1 MNVDNLN
8 IVIKANANAAKSA
21 LRSLVLTI
29 DSVSDVTEKLS
40 KAWNKFGSAVQKGVG
55 KAVGVFKNFFN
66 QLTGV
71 KLNFADMLGLSMDY
85 IENLNLWK
93 VSMGE
98 CIGEATR
105 FQNTMAE
112 AFGTNLSDAV
122 RYQAVFQQMSDAIGM
137 TNKQANVLSENM
149 TKLGYDISSFYNIS
163 VEDAMAKLQAGLAG
177 QTKPLRS
184 LGMDITQQSLTPILQ
199 SLGINDRSVSELS
212 QAEKM
217 VLRYIAVMRQSTNAQ
232 TDMARTIEQP
242 ANQLRI
248 LRAQVIECGRWFGNV
263 FIGTFG
269 AVIPYI
275 NGVVMAIK
283 ELIKLLANLVGFQN
297 VIADVGE
304 YGGGMEID
312 TGDDGSSLASNMGK
326 AAKSAKQINENLQS
340 IDEVHNLTEDS
351 GSSGGTGGGGGGA
364 IGGIDSRLLEGLKG
378 YDNLMGGLKT
388 KANDIRDAIMEWLGF
403 TKQVNEETQEIYWIY
418 TGDGW
423 VDVGRKI
430 TEGFQIATDFLRD
443 AINSIDF
450 GRIGEIFN
458 LAISELDT
466 GSIASNIAS
475 VFGDLALQIQ
485 NLFLAIDWG
494 QVMDKLTTAGIAWTN
509 TITDYINKI
518 DFTSIGQKITD
529 LFVGY
534 NLAETI
540 TANWGET
547 NAIYNGIIDMIS
559 GIDWGVVAKELSDGA
574 KAMLKGISN
583 WFTGVNWGKL
593 AENLASGIFDAL
605 YNIDWVGLIMGL
617 LDLLVSAIKALIDV
631 IIGVLKGLFKW
642 ENLKP
647 VLDLVGNAFKLGFE
661 SAKNLAINVVKTLI
675 TGVVNIVKDMPN
687 KIKDAL
693 SKIPQIFKDA
703 FNNAKKMVSN
713 AWDGIK
719 KMFSAGGKMFVGL
732 KDGVAEVFKTMVNSI
747 IKGINKIIKVP
758 FQKVNDVL
766 NGIRNTNIPV
776 INVKPFKGLWGKD
789 PVPVP
794 KIPQLATGGFP
805 DEGQMF
811 IAGEKGPELVGKIG
825 TRSAV
830 VNNDQIVQSVS
841 QGVAQAVASVMGE
854 GNSSEITGTIDG
866 QTFIK
871 LVVNGINGM
880 TTKNGKFPLKI
891 T

>member
-8 IVIKANANAAKSA
+8 IVIKANAEAAQKALSGLSKSIEG
-21 LRSLVLTI
+21 VI
-29 DSVSDVTEKLS
+29 DVSDKVA
-40 KAWNKFGSAVQKGVG
+40 KAWNKVGNAIQKGISKG
-55 KAVGVFKNFFN
+55 AGALKNFFS

-71 KLNFADMLGLSMDY
+71 KMNFADMLMLSMDY

-98 CIGEATR
+98 CVDEATR

-137 TNKQANVLSENM
+137 TNKQANILSENM

-297 VIADVGE
+297 VVEDVGE
-304 YGGGMEID
+304 YGGGIEVD

-351 GSSGGTGGGGGGA
+351 GSSGASGGGGGAA

-378 YDNLMGGLKT
+378 YDNLMGSVKT

-403 TKQVNEETQEIYWIY
+403 TKEVNKETGEIYFIY

-430 TEGFQIATDFLRD
+430 TEGFQIATDYLRN

-450 GRIGEIFN
+450 GAIGRVFN
-458 LAISELDT
+458 VAISELDA

-485 NLFLAIDWG
+485 DLFLAIDWY
-494 QVMDKLTTAGIAWTN
+494 QVMNKLTTAGNAWVN
-509 TITDYINKI
+509 TMTEYITK
-518 DFTSIGQKITD
+518 
-529 LFVGY
+529 
-534 NLAETI
+534 
-540 TANWGET
+540 
-547 NAIYNGIIDMIS
+547 
-559 GIDWGVVAKELSDGA
+559 IDWGGLAKSLTDAILGYDLIGTIMANWQQETA
-574 KAMLKGISN
+574 KANAFIEFFGEIDWGAIAKHITKGLSQLMISIGDFLRDVK
-583 WFTGVNWGKL
+583 WDKLVEDLVN
-593 AENLASGIFDAL
+593 GIFDIL
-605 YNIDWVGLIMGL
+605 VQTDWKGLIKGVFEL
-617 LDLLVSAIKALIDV
+617 ITGALQV
-631 IIGVLKGLFKW
+631 ALEMIIGLIKGLFNWKTI
-642 ENLKP
+642 EPILR
-647 VLDLVGNAFKLGFE
+647 DFGNAIIEFFKTAFTNVKNAISLKIAEAISIVLG
-661 SAKNLAINVVKTLI
+661 I
-675 TGVVNIVKDMPN
+675 PN
-687 KIKDAL
+687 KIKSGL
-693 SKIPQIFKDA
+693 SNVAGIFRDA
-703 FNNAKKMVSN
+703 FNAAKNEVKK
-713 AWDGIK
+713 AWDNIK
-719 KMFSAGGKMFVGL
+719 KLFNAGGKIFTNIGAGIL
-732 KDGVAEVFKTMVNSI
+732 NTFKTLVNAI
-747 IKGINKIIKVP
+747 IEGINKVIRKPFDGINSLLNKIRNVKIIK
-758 FQKVNDVL
+758 
-766 NGIRNTNIPV
+766 
-776 INVKPFKGLWGKD
+776 VKPFKGLWKEN
-789 PVPVP
+789 PIPIPQVP
-794 KIPQLATGGFP
+794 KLATGGFVS
-805 DEGQMF
+805 EGQMF
-811 IAGEKGPELVGKIG
+811 IAREMGPELVGNIG
-825 TRSAV
+825 SRTAV

-841 QGVAQAVASVMGE
+841 QGVASAVASVL
-854 GNSSEITGTIDG
+854 GNDNSTSEITGTIDG

-891 T
+891 S

>member
-1 MNVDNLN
+1 
-8 IVIKANANAAKSA
+8 
-21 LRSLVLTI
+21 
-29 DSVSDVTEKLS
+29 
-40 KAWNKFGSAVQKGVG
+40 
-55 KAVGVFKNFFN
+55 
-66 QLTGV
+66 
-71 KLNFADMLGLSMDY
+71 
-85 IENLNLWK
+85 
-93 VSMGE
+93 
-98 CIGEATR
+98 
-105 FQNTMAE
+105 
-112 AFGTNLSDAV
+112 
-122 RYQAVFQQMSDAIGM
+122 
-137 TNKQANVLSENM
+137 
-149 TKLGYDISSFYNIS
+149 
-163 VEDAMAKLQAGLAG
+163 
-177 QTKPLRS
+177 
-184 LGMDITQQSLTPILQ
+184 
-199 SLGINDRSVSELS
+199 
-212 QAEKM
+212 
-217 VLRYIAVMRQSTNAQ
+217 
-232 TDMARTIEQP
+232 
-242 ANQLRI
+242 
-248 LRAQVIECGRWFGNV
+248 
-263 FIGTFG
+263 
-269 AVIPYI
+269 
-275 NGVVMAIK
+275 
-283 ELIKLLANLVGFQN
+283 
-297 VIADVGE
+297 
-304 YGGGMEID
+304 
-312 TGDDGSSLASNMGK
+312 
-326 AAKSAKQINENLQS
+326 
-340 IDEVHNLTEDS
+340 
-351 GSSGGTGGGGGGA
+351 
-364 IGGIDSRLLEGLKG
+364 
-378 YDNLMGGLKT
+378 
-388 KANDIRDAIMEWLGF
+388 
-403 TKQVNEETQEIYWIY
+403 
-418 TGDGW
+418 
-423 VDVGRKI
+423 
-430 TEGFQIATDFLRD
+430 
-443 AINSIDF
+443 
-450 GRIGEIFN
+450 
-458 LAISELDT
+458 
-466 GSIASNIAS
+466 
-475 VFGDLALQIQ
+475 
-485 NLFLAIDWG
+485 
-494 QVMDKLTTAGIAWTN
+494 
-509 TITDYINKI
+509 
-518 DFTSIGQKITD
+518 
-529 LFVGY
+529 
-534 NLAETI
+534 
-540 TANWGET
+540 
-547 NAIYNGIIDMIS
+547 
-559 GIDWGVVAKELSDGA
+559 
-574 KAMLKGISN
+574 
-583 WFTGVNWGKL
+583 
-593 AENLASGIFDAL
+593 
-605 YNIDWVGLIMGL
+605 MGL

-758 FQKVNDVL
+758 FEKVNDVL

>member
-8 IVIKANANAAKSA
+8 IVIKASVNEAKSA
-21 LRSLVLTI
+21 LRGLIGVA
-29 DSVSDVTEKLS
+29 DKVSDVTEKLN

-55 KAVGVFKNFFN
+55 KAVGVFKNFFS

-71 KLNFADMLGLSMDY
+71 KMNFADMLGLSMDY

-98 CIGEATR
+98 CVGEATR

-112 AFGTNLSDAV
+112 AFGTNMSDAV

-137 TNKQANVLSENM
+137 TNKQANILSENM

-163 VEDAMAKLQAGLAG
+163 VEDAMQKLQAGLAG

-248 LRAQVIECGRWFGNV
+248 LKAQVIECGRWFGNV

-275 NGVVMAIK
+275 NGVVMALK
-283 ELIKLLANLVGFQN
+283 ELIKLVANLVGFQN
-297 VIADVGE
+297 VVADVGE
-304 YGGGMEID
+304 YGGGMEVD
-312 TGDDGSSLASNMGK
+312 TGDDGEALASNMGK
-326 AAKSAKQINENLQS
+326 AAKSAKKINENLQS
-340 IDEVHNLTEDS
+340 IDEIHNLTEDS
-351 GSSGGTGGGGGGA
+351 GSSGGGGGAVGGA
-364 IGGIDSRLLEGLKG
+364 IGGIDSRLLEGLQG

-388 KANDIRDAIMEWLGF
+388 KANDIRDSIMEWLGF
-403 TKQVNEETQEIYWIY
+403 TKEVNKETGEIYFIY

-423 VDVGRKI
+423 VDVGRKL
-430 TEGFQIATDFLRD
+430 TEGFQIATDFLRKQ
-443 AINSIDF
+443 INSIDF

-458 LAISELDT
+458 LAISELDFA
-466 GSIASNIAS
+466 SITTNLTS
-475 VFGDLALQIQ
+475 VLGDAILGIQ
-485 NLFLAIDWG
+485 DLLLSIDWG
-494 QVMDKLTTAGIAWTN
+494 QVTSKYVEGAIAQVKTLTS
-509 TITDYINKI
+509 YIQQI
-518 DFTSIGQKITD
+518 DFSGFGQKLQDIFTNYD
-529 LFVGY
+529 FAGVFGA
-534 NLAETI
+534 NLSQD
-540 TANWGET
+540 TALL
-547 NAIYNGIIDMIS
+547 NGLIDMIS
-559 GIDWGVVAKELSDGA
+559 AIDWGVVAKHLSDGF
-574 KAMLKGISN
+574 ISMVQDLAN
-583 WFTGVNWGKL
+583 MIRNIKWGKL
-593 AENLASGIFDAL
+593 VENLTSGLFDAL
-605 YNIDWVGLIMGL
+605 INIDWVGLIMGL
-617 LDLLVSAIKALIDV
+617 LDLLIAAVEALVDAL
-631 IIGVLKGLFKW
+631 GGLLRGLFQW
-642 ENLKP
+642 EELKP
-647 VLDLVGNAFKLGFE
+647 ILDLVSDAFKKGFE
-661 SAKNLAINVVKTLI
+661 NAKNLAIDVVKTLI
-675 TGVVNIVKDMPN
+675 TGAVNIVKDMPN
-687 KIKDAL
+687 KIKTAL
-693 SKIPQIFKDA
+693 SKVPQIFKDA
-703 FNNAKKMVSN
+703 FTNAKNMVSN
-713 AWDGIK
+713 AWTGIK
-719 KMFSAGGKMFVGL
+719 KMFSVGGKMFVGL
-732 KDGVAEVFKTMVNSI
+732 KEGVAEVFKTMVNAI
-747 IKGINKIIKVP
+747 IKGINKVIKVP

-776 INVKPFKGLWGKD
+776 INVKPFKGLWGQD

>member
-8 IVIKANANAAKSA
+8 IVIKANAEAAQKALSGLSKSIEG
-21 LRSLVLTI
+21 VI
-29 DSVSDVTEKLS
+29 DVSDKVA
-40 KAWNKFGSAVQKGVG
+40 KAWNKVGNAIQKGISKG
-55 KAVGVFKNFFN
+55 AGALKNFFS

-71 KLNFADMLGLSMDY
+71 KMNFADMLMLSMDY

-93 VSMGE
+93 VSMGQ
-98 CIGEATR
+98 CIDEATR

-137 TNKQANVLSENM
+137 TNKQANILSENM

-163 VEDAMAKLQAGLAG
+163 VEDAMQKLQAGLAG

-297 VIADVGE
+297 VVADVGE

-378 YDNLMGGLKT
+378 YDNLMGSVKT

-403 TKQVNEETQEIYWIY
+403 TKEVNKETGEIYFIY

-430 TEGFQIATDFLRD
+430 TEGFQIATDFLRN

-485 NLFLAIDWG
+485 DLFLAIDWG
-494 QVMDKLTTAGIAWTN
+494 QVMDKLTTAGIEWTN
-509 TITDYINKI
+509 TITSYIQQI
-518 DFTSIGQKITD
+518 DFTSIGQKLTD
-529 LFVGY
+529 MFVGY

-540 TANWGET
+540 EANWGQT

-574 KAMLKGISN
+574 RAMLKGASN

-593 AENLASGIFDAL
+593 AETIVSGIFDAL
-605 YNIDWVGLIMGL
+605 VNIDWVGLIH
-617 LDLLVSAIKALIDV
+617 DLLVLIGSIIVALGDILIGAI
-631 IIGVLKGLFKW
+631 KGLFQW
-642 ENLKP
+642 SELQP
-647 VLDLVGNAFKLGFE
+647 ILQLVVDGFKKGFNN
-661 SAKNLAINVVKTLI
+661 AKNAAIDIIKGLI
-675 TGVVNIVKDMPN
+675 NGAISIVTGIPN
-687 KIKDAL
+687 AIKSGL
-693 SKIPQIFKDA
+693 SKIPTVFKDA
-703 FNNAKKMVSN
+703 FNAAKNEVKK
-713 AWDGIK
+713 AWDNIK
-719 KMFSAGGKMFVGL
+719 KLFNAGGKIFTNIGNGIL
-732 KDGVAEVFKTMVNSI
+732 NTFKTLVNAI
-747 IKGINKIIKVP
+747 IEGINKVIRKPFDGINSLLNKIRNVKIIK
-758 FQKVNDVL
+758 
-766 NGIRNTNIPV
+766 
-776 INVKPFKGLWGKD
+776 VKPFKGLWKEN
-789 PVPVP
+789 PIPIPQVP
-794 KIPQLATGGFP
+794 KLATGGFVS
-805 DEGQMF
+805 EGQMF
-811 IAGEKGPELVGKIG
+811 IAREMGPELVGNIG
-825 TRSAV
+825 SRTAV

-841 QGVAQAVASVMGE
+841 QGVASAVASVL
-854 GNSSEITGTIDG
+854 GNDNSTSEITGTIDG

-891 T
+891 S

>member
-8 IVIKANANAAKSA
+8 IVIKANAGAAKSA
-21 LRSLVLTI
+21 LRSLALTI
-29 DSVSDVTEKLS
+29 DGVSDVTEKLS
-40 KAWNKFGSAVQKGVG
+40 KVWNKFGSAVQKGVG
-55 KAVGVFKNFFN
+55 KAVGVFKNFMS

-71 KLNFADMLGLSMDY
+71 KMNFADMLNLSMDY

-137 TNKQANVLSENM
+137 TNKQANILSENM

-163 VEDAMAKLQAGLAG
+163 VEDAMQKLQAGLAG

-199 SLGINDRSVSELS
+199 SLGINDRSVTELS

-248 LRAQVIECGRWFGNV
+248 LKAQVIECGRWFGNV

-275 NGVVMAIK
+275 NGVVMALK
-283 ELIKLLANLVGFQN
+283 ELIKLVANLVGFQD
-297 VIADVGE
+297 VVADVGE

-312 TGDDGSSLASNMGK
+312 TGDDGESLANNMSS
-326 AAKSAKQINENLQS
+326 AAKSAKKINENLQS
-340 IDEVHNLTEDS
+340 IDEVHNLTEDT
-351 GSSGGTGGGGGGA
+351 SSSSGGGGGGTA

-403 TKQVNEETQEIYWIY
+403 TKEVNKETGEIYFIY

-423 VDVGRKI
+423 VDVGRKL
-430 TEGFQIATDFLRD
+430 TEGFQIATDYLRG

-458 LAISELDT
+458 VAISELDFA
-466 GSIASNIAS
+466 SITTNLTS
-475 VFGDLALQIQ
+475 VLGDAILGIQ
-485 NLFLAIDWG
+485 DLLLAIDWG
-494 QVMDKLTTAGIAWTN
+494 QVTSKYVEGAIAQIKTLTS
-509 TITDYINKI
+509 YINQI
-518 DFTSIGQKITD
+518 DFSGFGQKLQDIFTNYD
-529 LFVGY
+529 FAGVFGA
-534 NLAETI
+534 NLSQD
-540 TANWGET
+540 TALL
-547 NAIYNGIIDMIS
+547 NGLIDMIS
-559 GIDWGVVAKELSDGA
+559 AIDWGAVAKHLSDGLVS
-574 KAMLKGISN
+574 MLQDLSIAIRNIK
-583 WFTGVNWGKL
+583 WEKL
-593 AENLASGIFDAL
+593 VENLTSGLFDAL
-605 YNIDWVGLIMGL
+605 INIDWVGLIMGL
-617 LDLLVSAIKALIDV
+617 LDVLRAAVEALVAALV
-631 IIGVLKGLFKW
+631 GLLKGLFQW
-642 ENLKP
+642 EKLKP
-647 VLDLVGNAFKLGFE
+647 VLDLVGNAFKQGFE
-661 SAKNLAINVVKTLI
+661 NAKNLAINVVKTLI
-675 TGVVNIVKDMPN
+675 TGAINIVKGIPG
-687 KIKDAL
+687 KIKSAL
-693 SKIPQIFKDA
+693 SKIPQIFKNA
-703 FNNAKKMVSN
+703 FENAKKMVSN
-713 AWDGIK
+713 AWTGIK
-719 KMFSAGGKMFVGL
+719 KMFSAGGNMFVGL
-732 KDGVAEVFKTMVNSI
+732 KEGVAEVFKTMVNAI
-747 IKGINKIIKVP
+747 IKGINKVIKVP

>member
-8 IVIKANANAAKSA
+8 IVIKANAEAAQKALSGLGKAIEGVIDVSDKVSKVWNKVGISIQKGISKGASA
-21 LRSLVLTI
+21 L
-29 DSVSDVTEKLS
+29 
-40 KAWNKFGSAVQKGVG
+40 
-55 KAVGVFKNFFN
+55 KNFFS

-71 KLNFADMLGLSMDY
+71 KMNFADMLELSMTY
-85 IENLNLWK
+85 IENLNLFK

-98 CIGEATR
+98 CVDEATR

-122 RYQAVFQQMSDAIGM
+122 RYQAVFQQMSSAIGM
-137 TNKQANVLSENM
+137 TNKQANTLSETM
-149 TKLGYDISSFYNIS
+149 TKLGYDISSFYNIDI
-163 VEDAMAKLQAGLAG
+163 EDAMSKLQAGLAG

-217 VLRYIAVMRQSTNAQ
+217 VLRYIAIMRQSTNAQ

-248 LRAQVIECGRWFGNV
+248 LRSQVIEVGRWFGNV

-283 ELIKLLANLVGFQN
+283 ELIKLLANLVGFQG
-297 VIADVGE
+297 VVEDVGE
-304 YGGGMEID
+304 YGGGIEVD

-340 IDEVHNLTEDS
+340 IDEVHNLTEDTGSS
-351 GSSGGTGGGGGGA
+351 GSSGGGGGAA

-378 YDNLMGGLKT
+378 YDNLMGSVKT

-403 TKQVNEETQEIYWIY
+403 TKEVNKETGEIYFIY

-430 TEGFQIATDFLRD
+430 TEGFQMATDYLRS

-450 GRIGEIFN
+450 GAIGRVFN
-458 LAISELDT
+458 VAISELDA

-485 NLFLAIDWG
+485 DLFLAIDWY
-494 QVMDKLTTAGIAWTN
+494 QVMNKLTTAGNAWVN
-509 TITDYINKI
+509 TITSYINQI
-518 DFTSIGQKITD
+518 DFSAIGQKLQDAFMGYD
-529 LFVGY
+529 LVGTIAA
-534 NLAETI
+534 NFSRET
-540 TANWGET
+540 
-547 NAIYNGIIDMIS
+547 AIYNGLIDMIS
-559 GIDWGVVAKELSDGA
+559 AIDWGTVAKRLSDGA
-574 KAMLKGISN
+574 IEMLQDFALQLRTIK
-583 WFTGVNWGKL
+583 WGKL
-593 AENLASGIFDAL
+593 VENLTSGFWDAL
-605 YNIDWVGLIMGL
+605 ASVDWVGLLMGL
-617 LDLLVSAIKALIDV
+617 LDVFLSAVGALLEAIVGFVLGTIKGEWGVILGFIDSIFGTNLKDNFNKLFTVVEGIVKKIISIITNIPNAIKN
-631 IIGVLKGLFKW
+631 G
-642 ENLKP
+642 
-647 VLDLVGNAFKLGFE
+647 
-661 SAKNLAINVVKTLI
+661 
-675 TGVVNIVKDMPN
+675 
-687 KIKDAL
+687 L
-693 SKIPQIFKDA
+693 SKIPTIFKDA
-703 FNNAKKMVSN
+703 FNSAKNKVKE
-713 AWDGIK
+713 AWDNIK
-719 KMFSAGGKMFVGL
+719 KLFNAGGKIFTNIGNGIL
-732 KDGVAEVFKTMVNSI
+732 NTFKTLVNAI
-747 IKGINKIIKVP
+747 IEGINKVIRKPFDGINGLLNKIRNVKIIK
-758 FQKVNDVL
+758 
-766 NGIRNTNIPV
+766 
-776 INVKPFKGLWGKD
+776 VKPFKGLWKEN
-789 PVPVP
+789 PIPIPQVP
-794 KIPQLATGGFP
+794 KLATGGFVS
-805 DEGQMF
+805 EGQMF
-811 IAGEKGPELVGKIG
+811 IAREMGPELVGNIG
-825 TRSAV
+825 SRTAV

-841 QGVAQAVASVMGE
+841 QGVASAVASVL
-854 GNSSEITGTIDG
+854 GNDNSTSEITGTIDG

-891 T
+891 S

>member
-8 IVIKANANAAKSA
+8 IVIKASANTAKSA
-21 LRSLVLTI
+21 LRSLALTI
-29 DSVSDVTEKLS
+29 DGVSDVTEKLS
-40 KAWNKFGSAVQKGVG
+40 KVWNKFGSIVQKGVG
-55 KAVGVFKNFFN
+55 KAVGVFKNFFS

-71 KLNFADMLGLSMDY
+71 KMNFADMLGLSMDY

-137 TNKQANVLSENM
+137 TNKQASVLSENM

-163 VEDAMAKLQAGLAG
+163 VEDAMSKLQAGLAG

-248 LRAQVIECGRWFGNV
+248 LKAQVIECGRWFGNV

-275 NGVVMAIK
+275 NGVVMALK
-283 ELIKLLANLVGFQN
+283 ELIKLVANLVGFQS
-297 VIADVGE
+297 VVEDVGE
-304 YGGGMEID
+304 YGGGISVD
-312 TGDDGSSLASNMGK
+312 TGDDGESLANNMGK
-326 AAKSAKQINENLQS
+326 AAKSAKKINDNLQS
-340 IDEVHNLTEDS
+340 IDEVHNLTEES
-351 GSSGGTGGGGGGA
+351 GSSGGGGSVGGA
-364 IGGIDSRLLEGLKG
+364 VGGIDSRLLEGLKG

-403 TKQVNEETQEIYWIY
+403 TKQVNEETQEIYWTY

-423 VDVGRKI
+423 VDVGRKL
-430 TEGFQIATDFLRD
+430 TEAFQIATDFLRRQ
-443 AINSIDF
+443 INSIDWS
-450 GRIGEIFN
+450 GIGKAIN
-458 LAISELDT
+458 LAFSELDFA
-466 GSIASNIAS
+466 SIVTNLTSVVGDFMLGIQDALLEIDFGALTKNWSAGAIAQVKTFTTYINQIDFS
-475 VFGDLALQIQ
+475 GFGQKLQDIFTNYDFAGMFGANLTQDTALLNGLIDMIG
-485 NLFLAIDWG
+485 AIDWG
-494 QVMDKLTTAGIAWTN
+494 A
-509 TITDYINKI
+509 
-518 DFTSIGQKITD
+518 
-529 LFVGY
+529 
-534 NLAETI
+534 
-540 TANWGET
+540 
-547 NAIYNGIIDMIS
+547 
-559 GIDWGVVAKELSDGA
+559 VAKHLSDGLVSMVQDLA
-574 KAMLKGISN
+574 NMIRNIK
-583 WFTGVNWGKL
+583 WGKL
-593 AENLASGIFDAL
+593 AENLTSGLFDALVNIDWFAVIWGIFD
-605 YNIDWVGLIMGL
+605 L
-617 LDLLVSAIKALIDV
+617 LDAAIRALIDA
-631 IIGVLKGLFKW
+631 IFGVLKGLFQW
-642 ENLKP
+642 EQLKP
-647 VLDLVGNAFKLGFE
+647 ILDLVGDAFQKGFDN
-661 SAKNLAINVVKTLI
+661 AKNLAINVVKTLI
-675 TGVVNIVKDMPN
+675 SSAVKIVQDMPN
-687 KIKDAL
+687 KIKTAL
-693 SKIPQIFKDA
+693 SKIPNIFKNA
-703 FNNAKKMVSN
+703 FENAKKMVSN

-732 KDGVAEVFKTMVNSI
+732 KEGVAEVFKTMVNSI
-747 IKGINKIIKVP
+747 IKGINKVIKVP
-758 FQKVNDVL
+758 FEKVNDVL

-776 INVKPFKGLWGKD
+776 INVKPFKGLWGAD

-794 KIPQLATGGFP
+794 KIPTLATGGFP

-811 IAGEKGPELVGKIG
+811 IAGERGPELVGQIG
-825 TRSAV
+825 SRSAV